1 MAERRRG
8 LRRATAALYRVP
20 GARPAVRAAVRFAI
34 QRLPL
39 SQRTRQRL
47 YNFFA
52 AGAAGSG
59 PVSCTTRLP
68 SGGSVKV
75 QLDLRDAY
83 VSRMWYFWGY
93 SGYERGTTRLLG
105 DLLPSRSCV
114 LDVGANVGYYSVLA
128 AATARGGEV
137 HAFEPWPPAFR
148 WLARNAEL
156 NGFSNLHLNQVA
168 LSDVDGE
175 ARLFLPADR
184 AWSNAS
190 LLGGFVEQRG
200 SLNVPAV
207 RLDTYCRLRG
217 IRRVDL
223 IKLDVEG
230 GELRVLNGLG
240 ALLEAWWP
248 DVVCEVLAPFDADLE
263 RFFRHTPYRRFLL
276 TDGGPREVAVIR
288 AHPHFRDYYLSRA
301 PAVATGS

>member
-1 MAERRRG
+1 MAERRRR
-8 LRRATAALYRVP
+8 LSRAAGTLYAVP
-20 GARPAVRAAVRFAI
+20 GARPAVRHAVRFAM

-52 AGAAGSG
+52 AAVAGTV
-59 PVSCTTRLP
+59 PVTCSTRLP
-68 SGGSVKV
+68 SGRSVKV
-75 QLDLRDAY
+75 QLDLGDDY

-105 DLLPSRSCV
+105 DLLPSRTCV
-114 LDVGANVGYYSVLA
+114 VDVGANVGYYSVLA
-128 AATARGGEV
+128 AATATGAEV

-148 WLARNAEL
+148 WLARNAAL
-156 NGFSNLHLNQVA
+156 NGFPNLHLNQAA

-175 ARLFLPADR
+175 ARLYLPADR

-200 SLNVPAV
+200 SLTVPAV
-207 RLDTYCRLRG
+207 RLDTYCRRKG
-217 IRRVDL
+217 IPRVDL

-230 GELRVLNGLG
+230 GELKVLEGLG
-240 ALLEAWWP
+240 DLLEAWWP
-248 DVVCEVLAPFDADLE
+248 DVICEVLAPFEADLE

-276 TDGGPREVAVIR
+276 TDAGPREVAEVR

-301 PAVATGS
+301 PAVVTGR

>member
-1 MAERRRG
+1 
-8 LRRATAALYRVP
+8 
-20 GARPAVRAAVRFAI
+20 VRAAVRFAI

-52 AGAAGSG
+52 APTAGTD

-68 SGGSVKV
+68 CGRSVKV
-75 QLDLRDAY
+75 QLDLRDEY

-93 SGYERGTTRLLG
+93 SGYERATTQLLG
-105 DLLPSRSCV
+105 DLLPSKSCV
-114 LDVGANVGYYSVLA
+114 FDVGANVGYYSLLA

-148 WLARNAEL
+148 WLSRNAAL
-156 NGFSNLHLNQVA
+156 NGFPNLHLNQVA

-175 ARLFLPADR
+175 AQLFLPADR

-190 LLGGFVEQRG
+190 LRGGFVEQRG
-200 SLNVPAV
+200 SLPVPAV
-207 RLDTYCRLRG
+207 RLDSYCKRRG
-217 IRRVDL
+217 VKRMDL

-230 GELRVLNGLG
+230 GELRVLKGLG
-240 ALLEAWWP
+240 ELLEAWWP
-248 DVVCEVLAPFDADLE
+248 DVICEVLAPFEDELE

-276 TDGGPREVAVIR
+276 TDSGPREVAVIR

-301 PAVATGS
+301 PAFAPSR